1 MAEKILSAL
10 DHLLQAAN
18 HKITNWTISLT
29 LVATGAAAKEAQ
41 ESKYVSLA
49 EIGVAGLSIA
59 SWLQLVG
66 GLWIII
72 QILNF
77 FGLKDAIKWAYEKLV
92 KKSDKN
98 DA

>member
-1 MAEKILSAL
+1 MPEKIVSAL

-41 ESKYVSLA
+41 EFKYVSLA

-77 FGLKDAIKWAYEKLV
+77 FGLKEGVLWVFAKIKSKL
-92 KKSDKN
+92 KG
-98 DA
+98 

>member
-1 MAEKILSAL
+1 MPEKIVSAL
-10 DHLLQAAN
+10 DHLIQAAN

>member
-1 MAEKILSAL
+1 MPEKIVSAL
-10 DHLLQAAN
+10 DHLIQAAN

-77 FGLKDAIKWAYEKLV
+77 FGLKEAFKSIFGRIIKKPPE
-92 KKSDKN
+92 DK
-98 DA
+98 